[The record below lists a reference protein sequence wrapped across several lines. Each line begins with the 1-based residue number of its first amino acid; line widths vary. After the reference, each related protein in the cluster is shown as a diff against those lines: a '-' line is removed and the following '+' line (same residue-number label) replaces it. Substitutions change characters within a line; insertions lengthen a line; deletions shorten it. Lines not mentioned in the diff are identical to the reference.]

1 MKILYCGLKFDYG
14 EAYLGYSFEHL
25 NFFNTLKKMSSIKKL
40 DYISIDETIRLY
52 NKEYLNELIISYA
65 KQNSYD
71 LIFFFLFKDEIYET
85 TLKTLKNELST
96 PTIAWMADDHWRFET
111 YSKYWAKYFTLVV
124 TTDLN
129 SLKKYKDNNI
139 NNVILSQWG
148 CNHYDYK
155 PTINKKSYKVTF
167 VGMAHGNRKN
177 NINYLKK
184 FNQIECWGNGWENK
198 KIPFGQ
204 MVEIY
209 SNSNI
214 NLNFSES
221 SSQRNLKTFIKIF
234 LSKST
239 KSSYKLNNLDLM
251 YKNFINFYQKKT
263 YQIKGRVFEVPA
275 CRGFLLTEN
284 CKNLDS
290 YFEFDKEIV
299 VFDTL
304 EEANS
309 KIKFFK
315 NNLRSAETIAKR
327 GYIRVINEHTYEK
340 RFLTIF
346 KKLYDK

>member
-14 EAYLGYSFEHL
+14 KENLGYSFEHL
-25 NFFNTLKKMSSIKKL
+25 NFFNTLKKMPSITKL
-40 DYISIDETIRLY
+40 DYISIDETIQLY
-52 NKEYLNELIISYA
+52 NKEYLNELIVSYA
-65 KQNSYD
+65 KRNSYD

-85 TLKTLKNELST
+85 TLKILKNELST

-155 PTINKKSYKVTF
+155 PTISKNSYKVTF

-184 FNQIECWGNGWENK
+184 SNQIECWGNGWENK

-239 KSSYKLNNLDLM
+239 NNSYKLNNLDLM
-251 YKNFINFYQKKT
+251 YKNFINFYQKSPH
-263 YQIKGRVFEVPA
+263 QIKGRVFEVPA

-315 NNLRSAETIAKR
+315 NNLRSAETIAKK
-327 GYIRVINEHTYEK
+327 GYLRVINEHTYEK